1 MSATIN
7 PRYLDL
13 QNQQHAYRFSSQYP
27 EPPGSSSH
35 TVEDD
40 RSPSLPSSLPGRYAP
55 TAKGH
60 AANRSLPRIDTEQLK
75 SLSLRERNVARY
87 RNHSPVVEMRRES
100 FQKYRQLLWEKGRT
114 QLGNRDAPH
123 FNIAPV
129 RLPTTPVSSYD
140 SITIYTVVHS
150 QGHSPIGL
158 RRKFDRDMLTATV
171 PQPLQTP
178 STPNFDRDELL
189 SAITDTNKTLAA
201 GRSKR
206 GKKATSVKRNGRA
219 KQQMASSIPQGLPI
233 HFAYARSHLPLL
245 AAILMSTQVRIGD
258 TIELPVPHPE
268 AWAETL
274 AWVYI
279 GEEELATDKVRE
291 NVEYLGG
298 RMCSAEENSP

>member
-1 MSATIN
+1 MSATVN
-7 PRYLDL
+7 PRYLNL
-13 QNQQHAYRFSSQYP
+13 ENQPYSYRFKSSYP
-27 EPPGSSSH
+27 EPPGSSRD
-35 TVEDD
+35 TIMDEG
-40 RSPSLPSSLPGRYAP
+40 SPSPTSSLPGRRTRA
-55 TAKGH
+55 ANSH
-60 AANRSLPRIDTEQLK
+60 AANKSLPRIDTEQLR
-75 SLSLRERNVARY
+75 SLSLRERNTARY
-87 RNHSPVVEMRRES
+87 LNHSPVVEMRRQS
-100 FQKYRQLLWEKGRT
+100 FQKYRELLWEKGRVN
-114 QLGNRDAPH
+114 LGNREMPH

-158 RRKFDRDMLTATV
+158 RRKFDRSMLNATV

-206 GKKATSVKRNGRA
+206 GSK
-219 KQQMASSIPQGLPI
+219 ASSAKRSGRGKQETTASIPDGLPI

-258 TIELPVPHPE
+258 TIELPLPHPG

-279 GEEELATDKVRE
+279 GEEGLATDKVRE

-298 RMCSAEENSP
+298 RMCSTEENSP